1 MPLSQ
6 LPGASGIA
14 WLVDGTCLH
23 IIFPLYVSASVQIS
37 PYYKDTHLIDE
48 GPL

>member
-14 WLVDGTCLH
+14 WLVDGTIPGPSH
-23 IIFPLYVSASVQIS
+23 HFSYVSASVQIS
-37 PYYKDTHLIDE
+37 PYCKDTRLTD
-48 GPL
+48 